1 MAKKWH
7 ADLIFTRHPQ
17 SAALASERGIATIF
31 EAHDLPQ
38 GRMGPVFFQRF
49 IKGSGCKGLVSI
61 SDALL
66 NAIKSIYELGDIPT
80 HTAPDGVDLQRYK
93 GLPAPTEARKQLG
106 LAEKF
111 TAGYTGHFYRGRG
124 IEVLL
129 EIAELLPD
137 VQFLFAGGQQN
148 DIKLVSEVV
157 KRNNL
162 KNVILTGFIENAVLP
177 KYQAACDVLMMPY
190 QLEVSG
196 SSGGNIG
203 KYLSPMKMFEYLAVG
218 RPILS
223 SELPVLKEILNENNS
238 VLLPPEDVEKWA
250 DAIEK
255 VKGNPEHSKSLG
267 VEAKRN
273 AENFS
278 WQSRAEKILSELN

>member
-1 MAKKWH
+1 
-7 ADLIFTRHPQ
+7 
-17 SAALASERGIATIF
+17 
-31 EAHDLPQ
+31 
-38 GRMGPVFFQRF
+38 
-49 IKGSGCKGLVSI
+49 
-61 SDALL
+61 
-66 NAIKSIYELGDIPT
+66 
-80 HTAPDGVDLQRYK
+80 
-93 GLPAPTEARKQLG
+93 
-106 LAEKF
+106 
-111 TAGYTGHFYRGRG
+111 
-124 IEVLL
+124 VLL